1 MPQVIDIIRLRRK
14 RGASSSKK
22 TSLGLALRAALG
34 SLSLVLLLG
43 LLVIAF
49 LQAQITADLP
59 PVTALETHF
68 GEIGRE
74 RYEPVQFY
82 DRSGEVVLY
91 EARHPKAEGARWL
104 YIQEQ
109 GPIDIREYTLQAI
122 LAATDP
128 DYFTRPRPNV
138 FQMAKEF
145 FRIWLQG
152 ASTRI
157 STQIPRMLTEEQLYP
172 LGRSHPVDNA
182 DQASKNL
189 LAQELSRRYSKSQIL
204 EWFVNSGD
212 FGRDAYGLDAA
223 ALVYL
228 GKHASDLSLGESA
241 LLAPILLQPMLNP
254 LDAPE
259 ESRERQE
266 RLLDDM
272 VELSWITQAEAWNA
286 KREELIILEPESAE
300 RSPLQTILADWL
312 QDRLGE
318 AALNRSGLNVYTT
331 IDAELQLQ
339 AECTLAT
346 QLKRLNGGL
355 GNETVPASDGSA
367 CLAAS
372 LLPPMRPSD
381 QGVEHQV
388 DMGAF
393 MIIDPKSGEILALAG
408 EVGLDLPADAV
419 LSPLIYLTA
428 FSQGYGPGSMV
439 LDLPPTDM
447 LDPSLGELSSM
458 YTDAQGPVRIRT
470 ALANL
475 YPFAMER
482 VLNLVGEGSVSRIAQ
497 NLGIR
502 LDVQAENT
510 VLEGD
515 RWQVSLLDLS
525 TAYGVLAY
533 QGQRVGTSSSPDVGN
548 GPDLQPE
555 ILYEVE
561 DGNRKLVY
569 RYRQESSAV
578 VSPQLAYLIN
588 DILSDEPARW
598 PLYGTGN
605 PLEIGRPTASI
616 GGMSNDGHVSW
627 TVGYSP
633 SIVVG
638 VWMGNPGVSAPQ
650 EIGVT
655 NSAGAVWHAV
665 MQYAARSLPP
675 QDWTTPPGVSSIE
688 VCDPSGLLPT
698 VYCPEIVREVFLS
711 GTEPTTF
718 DNLYQPFRVN
728 QETGKLA
735 TLYTPLDQ
743 VEERVYMVPPPE
755 ALAWA
760 EAVGLEQPPNEYDT
774 LVTERPTVAGVEIR
788 SPTPFAFVRG
798 IVLVRGRANID
809 GFDYYRMQ
817 YGEGLNPS
825 RWIQVGEEVR
835 EPVQSG
841 MLGRWDTS
849 GLDGLYTLQ
858 LIVVDQEDQLATASV
873 NITID
878 NQPPELDIILPE
890 EGQQVEGP
898 SGGVV
903 LQVDATDNYGVASVS
918 FYVDGQ
924 LLATLSNPPYSTR
937 WRESIMGEHSF
948 YVEARDSAGNVSKS
962 QTIVF
967 DISDSK

>member
-1 MPQVIDIIRLRRK
+1 MPQVVDIIRLRRER
-14 RGASSSKK
+14 RGPSSRK
-22 TSLGLALRAALG
+22 TTLNLAFRAVLG

-43 LLVIAF
+43 LLAIAF
-49 LQAQITADLP
+49 LQAQITTDLP

-91 EARHPKAEGARWL
+91 EARNPQAEGARWL

-109 GPIDIREYTLQAI
+109 GPIDIQEYTLQAI
-122 LAATDP
+122 LAAIDP
-128 DYFTRPRPNV
+128 DYLTHPTPTT
-138 FQMAKEF
+138 FQMTRDF

-152 ASTRI
+152 SSTQI
-157 STQIPRMLTEEQLYP
+157 STQISHLLTEGQLFP
-172 LGRSHPVDNA
+172 LGRDHLIANA
-182 DQASKNL
+182 GQARKNL
-189 LAQELSRRYSKSQIL
+189 LAQELTRRYSKSQIL

-241 LLAPILLQPMLNP
+241 LLAPILLQPTLNP
-254 LDAPE
+254 IDAPE
-259 ESRERQE
+259 ESRERQD

-272 VELSWITQAEAWNA
+272 TELGWITQAEARRA
-286 KREELIILEPESAE
+286 KQEQLVVQDPKNSE
-300 RSPLQTILADWL
+300 RTPLQTILAHWL

-331 IDAELQLQ
+331 IDEGLQLQ

-346 QLKRLNGGL
+346 QLRRLDGGL
-355 GNETVPASDGSA
+355 GGETVPAADGSA

-372 LLPPMRPSD
+372 LLPPMRPRD

-388 DMGAF
+388 KMGAF
-393 MIIDPKSGEILALAG
+393 VILDPQSGEVLALAG
-408 EVGLDLPADAV
+408 EVGLEIPADAV

-428 FSQGYGPGSMV
+428 FSQGYSPGSMV

-447 LDPSLGELSSM
+447 LDTSSGALSLAN
-458 YTDAQGPVRIRT
+458 TDAHGPVRIRT

-475 YPFAMER
+475 YPYAIER
-482 VLNLVGEGSVSRIAQ
+482 VLGLVGEEAVSRIAQ

-502 LDVQAENT
+502 LNVRVDDSDPR
-510 VLEGD
+510 GD
-515 RWQVSLLDLS
+515 RWKVSLLDLS
-525 TAYGVLAY
+525 AAYAVLAY
-533 QGQRVGTSSSPDVGN
+533 QGQRVGTSSGVEVGN
-548 GPDLQPE
+548 GTTLQPE

-561 DGNRKLVY
+561 DGSRRLVY
-569 RYRQESSAV
+569 RYIQESSAV

-588 DILSDEPARW
+588 DILSDETARW

-605 PLEIGRPTASI
+605 PLEIGRPTAAI
-616 GGMSNDGHVSW
+616 GGMSEEGHVSW
-627 TVGYSP
+627 IVGYSP

-638 VWMGNPGVSAPQ
+638 VWMGNPDSLPPQ
-650 EIGVT
+650 EISVT

-665 MQYAARSLPP
+665 MQYTTRALPA
-675 QDWTTPPGVSSIE
+675 QDWTTPPGISSIE

-698 VYCPEIVREVFLS
+698 EYCPEIVREVFLS
-711 GTEPTTF
+711 GTEPITF

-735 TLYTPLDQ
+735 TLFTPLDQ
-743 VEERVYMVPPPE
+743 VEERIYLVPPPE
-755 ALAWA
+755 TLAWA
-760 EAVGLEQPPNEYDT
+760 QAIGLEQPPREYDT
-774 LVTERPTVAGVEIR
+774 LVGERPSVPGVELR
-788 SPTPFAFVRG
+788 SPAPFAFVRG
-798 IVLVRGRANID
+798 VVLVRGQASID

-817 YGEGLNPS
+817 YGEGLNPL
-825 RWIQVGEEVR
+825 RWIQVGEEVQ

-858 LIVVDQEDQLATASV
+858 LIVVDQEGQLTTAAV
-873 NITID
+873 NVTID
-878 NQPPELDIILPE
+878 NQPPGLTVILPE
-890 EGQQVEGP
+890 EGQQVEG
-898 SGGVV
+898 SSSGVV
-903 LQVDATDNYGVASVS
+903 LQVNAEDNYGVASVS
-918 FYVDGQ
+918 FYIDDQ
-924 LLATLSNPPYSTR
+924 LLLSQSTPPYSTR
-937 WRESIMGEHSF
+937 WYGGKPGAHEL
-948 YVEARDSAGNVSKS
+948 YTEARDYAGNVSS
-962 QTIVF
+962 SPTITFV
-967 DISDSK
+967 IPGGE